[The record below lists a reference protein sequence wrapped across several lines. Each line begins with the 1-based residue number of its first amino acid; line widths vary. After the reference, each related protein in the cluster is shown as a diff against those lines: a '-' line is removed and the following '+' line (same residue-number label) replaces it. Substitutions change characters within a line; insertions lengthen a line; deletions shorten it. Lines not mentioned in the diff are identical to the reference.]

1 MRGTVR
7 LADFIESNLPAIL
20 AAWDKF
26 AGSLPPAVGMS
37 PTALRDHAEQMLRA
51 VAADLRTAQTP
62 EEQHEKSL
70 GTPAGPWRPPK
81 TAAEVHAVLRASSGF
96 TVLQLVSEYRSLRAS
111 VLGLYAEAH
120 EPAKQTLVDVGRF
133 NEALDQA
140 IAESVEFYS
149 LEVERWRN
157 IFLGVL
163 GHDLRGPLNSILLS
177 AQVLATSGRETK
189 VTSRLLHSGKR
200 MRELLDDLLDYNR
213 TSVGVGIPV
222 RREPCD
228 LRDICIEELALR
240 RTTHPELRIT
250 FVSEPEIG
258 KGLWDASRMRQA
270 LGNLVSNAAK
280 YGQTGK
286 RITVALSVEGNA
298 LRLSVENEG
307 PDIAPDAMATWFD
320 PYRRGSHDAANSERE
335 NLGLGL
341 FIVQQIALAHDGTVD
356 AKSEGGRTRFTISF
370 PRQSVSTCA

>member
-1 MRGTVR
+1 MR
-7 LADFIESNLPAIL
+7 LADFIEANLPAIL
-20 AAWDKF
+20 EGWDSF
-26 AGSLPPAVGMS
+26 AGSLPPAGGMTS
-37 PTALRDHAEQMLRA
+37 GALRDHAEQMLMA
-51 VAADLRTAQTP
+51 VAADLRTAQSP
-62 EEQHEKSL
+62 DEQHRKSL
-70 GTPAGPWRPPK
+70 GTPPGEWRPPR

-96 TVLQLVSEYRSLRAS
+96 TVLQLVSEYRALRAS
-111 VLGLYAEAH
+111 VLTLFAAAH
-120 EPAKQTLVDVGRF
+120 EPGKETLVDIGRF

-163 GHDLRGPLNSILLS
+163 GHDLRGPLNSILLT

-200 MRELLDDLLDYNR
+200 MGELLDDLLDYNR

-228 LRDICIEELALR
+228 LHDVCIEELALR
-240 RTTHPELRIT
+240 RTTHPANPIT
-250 FVSEPEIG
+250 FVSEPGIG

-280 YGQTGK
+280 YGQAGK
-286 RITVALSVEGNA
+286 RIVVALSAEGNA
-298 LRLSVENEG
+298 LLLSVQNEG
-307 PDIAPDAMATWFD
+307 LVIAPDVMEAWFE
-320 PYRRGSHDAANSERE
+320 PYRRGNRDPLSGDRE

-341 FIVQQIALAHDGTVD
+341 FIVRQIASAHDGTVH
-356 AKSEGGRTRFTISF
+356 AKSEEGRTRFTLSF
-370 PRQSVSTCA
+370 TRRPDPAEPTR